1 MLQKTMILY
10 LSITVK
16 NLFPFSIRDP
26 TLSML
31 ERGGEEGGVVGG
43 FFSGSYNGLET
54 Y

>member
-16 NLFPFSIRDP
+16 NLFPFSIGDP
-26 TLSML
+26 KLSML
-31 ERGGEEGGVVGG
+31 ERRGRGGGVGG
-43 FFSGSYNGLET
+43 FLSGSYNGLEI

>member
-1 MLQKTMILY
+1 MILY

-31 ERGGEEGGVVGG
+31 ERGGEEGGWLED
-43 FFSGSYNGLET
+43 FFQGHIMVWKHIDEP
-54 Y
+54 